1 MGSSKD
7 SKKQSSK
14 NKKNSIE
21 DVKKGAN
28 RKSERKVP
36 VVMKVAFGLLASLF
50 TLISVLGKL
59 LLTLF
64 DILIPRGLRELVPL
78 LQMYRKYFVTASE
91 FLAGKK
97 SKEILEVSKEL
108 EDIRV
113 RESKMIKNYPIRR
126 GFGEVINLAV
136 TPIVFFL
143 IPTAIWGEDLLRLIG
158 NFVEQIA
165 QLPYGYYFDQINYT
179 IVDSVYGQWGILNDQ
194 SITVS
199 AIALILFGTG
209 LLMASW
215 IATIFGP
222 TYALFHEC
230 SVNMMRMGAYRWAA
244 LYQDVENFFSLP
256 YFLAKSSFS
265 FFDAP
270 PISTETYQD
279 FKLEMMEELDE
290 MKNRVQ
296 DLLALE
302 NKFVPERSKKQLE
315 SLLNKAEIPLSKLD
329 ISTIKSKTARTFA
342 LLIWSQESSIFPWRK
357 DEALESFAKDNN
369 MSEKEAKESL
379 QLILRKIEEGYL
391 SHDLFSS
398 VMITGALKGIAQQ
411 EEKYDQIISD
421 VEYNKLAIALALGAQ
436 QYLKDKFTTDPSYRK
451 FGKKL
456 AHTLIAPFMPI
467 FTLLIALYNYVKHII
482 IMVGKAIVNLGK
494 FKPGSFFKD
503 RFLEIFTTLSDAYL
517 NVTKRGKKLDYKK
530 DLDVDFKKIF
540 QKTGKFLLK
549 ILLFIPLLI
558 WSLLKS
564 IYNIGIRIVTRR
576 SEKERMKKRFEKD
589 LTTESIRVMYQEVYE
604 KMLLSDLT
612 MS

>member
-1 MGSSKD
+1 MKSSKG
-7 SKKQSSK
+7 SKKSSP
-14 NKKNSIE
+14 NKKKKKHE
-21 DVKKGAN
+21 DAEKGTK
-28 RKSERKVP
+28 RKTERKVP
-36 VVMKVAFGLLASLF
+36 GVMKVALGLLASVF
-50 TLISVLGKL
+50 TLISALGRL

-113 RESKMIKNYPIRR
+113 REEKIIKNYPIRR
-126 GFGEVINLAV
+126 GLGEVINLAV

-143 IPTAIWGEDLLRLIG
+143 IPTAIWGEDLLVIIG
-158 NFVEQIA
+158 NTVEQTA
-165 QLPYGYYFDQINYT
+165 H
-179 IVDSVYGQWGILNDQ
+179 QWGFLNVQ
-194 SITVS
+194 STTVS
-199 AIALILFGTG
+199 AISLLLFGTG

-230 SVNMMRMGAYRWAA
+230 SVNMMKMGAYRWAA
-244 LYQDVENFFSLP
+244 FYQDIENFFSLP

-270 PISTETYQD
+270 PISTESYQD
-279 FKLEMMEELDE
+279 FKLEIMGELDE
-290 MKNRVQ
+290 MKDRVQ
-296 DLLALE
+296 DLIALE

-315 SLLNKAEIPLSKLD
+315 SLLRKAEIPLNKLD
-329 ISTIKSKTARTFA
+329 ISTIKSDTARTFA

-357 DEALESFAKDNN
+357 DEALESFAKNNN
-369 MSEKEAKESL
+369 MSEREAKESL
-379 QLILRKIEEGYL
+379 KLILRKIEEGYL

-421 VEYNKLAIALALGAQ
+421 VEYNKLAISLALGAQ
-436 QYLKDKFTTDPSYRK
+436 QYIKDKYNTEPWHKKYSKKFSYL
-451 FGKKL
+451 FIAPL
-456 AHTLIAPFMPI
+456 MPLFTLI
-467 FTLLIALYNYVKHII
+467 IAIYNYIKHIM
-482 IMVGKAIVNLGK
+482 IMIGKTIVSLGK
-494 FKPGSFFKD
+494 FRPGSFFKQ
-503 RFLEIFTTLSDAYL
+503 RFLEIFSTLSDAYL
-517 NVTKRGKKLDYKK
+517 SVAKGGRKLNFKK

-540 QKTGKFLLK
+540 KKIGKFLLRV
-549 ILLFIPLLI
+549 LLFVPLLI

-564 IYNIGIRIVTRR
+564 IYNIGKSIVTRR
-576 SEKERMKKRFEKD
+576 SEEERMKKKFEKD
-589 LTTESIRVMYQEVYE
+589 LTSESIRVMYQEIYD
-604 KMLLSDLT
+604 KMLLSDLA
-612 MS
+612 SS

>member
-1 MGSSKD
+1 MVSSND
-7 SKKQSSK
+7 SNKHSPKK
-14 NKKNSIE
+14 NKKNKK
-21 DVKKGAN
+21 DVKKSA
-28 RKSERKVP
+28 KKIDEQKVP
-36 VVMKVAFGLLASLF
+36 GVMKVVFVLLAGLF
-50 TLISVLGKL
+50 TLISTLGKL
-59 LLTLF
+59 LLNLF
-64 DILIPRGLRELVPL
+64 DILVPSGLRELVPL
-78 LQMYRKYFVTASE
+78 LQMYRKYFVTTSE

-126 GFGEVINLAV
+126 GLGEAINLAV

-143 IPTAIWGEDLLRLIG
+143 IPTAIWGEDLLQLIG

-165 QLPYGYYFDQINYT
+165 HLPYGYYFDQFNYT
-179 IVDSVYGQWGILNDQ
+179 IADSVYCQWGVFNAH
-194 SITVS
+194 SSTVS

-230 SVNMMRMGAYRWAA
+230 SVYMMRMGAYRWASF
-244 LYQDVENFFSLP
+244 YQDVENFFSLP

-290 MKNRVQ
+290 MKDRVQ

-357 DEALESFAKDNN
+357 DEALESFARDNK
-369 MSEKEAKESL
+369 MSEKEATESL

-436 QYLKDKFTTDPSYRK
+436 QYLKDKFTTEPWYK
-451 FGKKL
+451 KYGKKL
-456 AHTLIAPFMPI
+456 AYLFIAPLMPI
-467 FTLLIALYNYVKHII
+467 FTLIIAIYNYIKHII
-482 IMVGKAIVNLGK
+482 IMVGKAIVDLGK
-494 FKPGSFFKD
+494 FRPGSFFKQ
-503 RFLEIFTTLSDAYL
+503 RFFEIFSTLSDAYL
-517 NVTKRGKKLDYKK
+517 TVAKRGRKLNYKK

-540 QKTGKFLLK
+540 QKLGKFLLK

-564 IYNIGIRIVTRR
+564 IYNIGKRIVTRR
-576 SEKERMKKRFEKD
+576 SEQERMKKQFEKD
-589 LTTESIRVMYQEVYE
+589 LTSESIRVMYQEVYE